1 LRGGG
6 GENFDAVDE
15 KRDGPRR
22 HRAFGCCQRCDHRLP
37 RIYRGFVSSA
47 GISAGRSRSARLR
60 RRHARAQRRS
70 TGIRACA
77 QAAKRRRSQMLGAR
91 MASFFSLLPVYT
103 TTANRQMGEVSL
115 RASGSKDLR
124 IAVQTSFTSNAAAAM
139 GGSAEGWTR
148 ISATKCAA
156 RTHSSACISQTP
168 KCSTSRRTTS
178 SRSST
183 VRRCAPYF
191 SLLPLMNIMF
201 TYEQR

>member
-1 LRGGG
+1 MQSTRNAMGLVGTGLSVAASAATTGYQEFIADLFPPQASLPGDLVLRVY
-6 GENFDAVDE
+6 A
-15 KRDGPRR
+15 DGTP
-22 HRAFGCCQRCDHRLP
+22 GPSD
-37 RIYRGFVSSA
+37 V
-47 GISAGRSRSARLR
+47 
-60 RRHARAQRRS
+60 
-70 TGIRACA
+70 A
-77 QAAKRRRSQMLGAR
+77 QAFVPVHKPLSGADRKCLAHR